1 MGRDF
6 RYPQF
11 CPFARVAEILG
22 ERWTLL
28 ILRNLAFG
36 PQRFSDLKAG
46 LCGISTS
53 VLAGRLDALTAR
65 DLVRQRTLPPPAAS
79 VVYELA
85 PAGQALAPAMME
97 LARWGVRFLDPPEPG
112 DQSEPGWVR
121 SALAL
126 FKRWEPSPAVR
137 LEVRIAADLEA
148 RAVDDLV
155 VAVSGGPDGTM
166 VENREA
172 PDADAR
178 LRSGPAPLLGA
189 LLGHFPVPHNAFG
202 CRQQSRFLADVAK
215 RKKLVRFRLLG
226 LGEQR
231 SRPSRPRRQSDA
243 EKSCHELSAFLAHGG
258 FQSAVNLS

>member
-148 RAVDDLV
+148 PDADDLV

-189 LLGHFPVPHNAFG
+189 LLGHFPVGDA
-202 CRQQSRFLADVAK
+202 LADG
-215 RKKLVRFRLLG
+215 RIRLEGDPAAAAALPELFDLDRRRLG
-226 LGEQR
+226 LPPG
-231 SRPSRPRRQSDA
+231 PSDA
-243 EKSCHELSAFLAHGG
+243 PQPEIEFP
-258 FQSAVNLS
+258 